1 MGWKRK
7 EDEGDRSYWLDILKR
22 ILGMENATDDI
33 DFPKK
38 IVVDGSIKR
47 INVYIPETSV
57 LLEYKHWGFH

>member
-47 INVYIPETSV
+47 INAYIPETSV